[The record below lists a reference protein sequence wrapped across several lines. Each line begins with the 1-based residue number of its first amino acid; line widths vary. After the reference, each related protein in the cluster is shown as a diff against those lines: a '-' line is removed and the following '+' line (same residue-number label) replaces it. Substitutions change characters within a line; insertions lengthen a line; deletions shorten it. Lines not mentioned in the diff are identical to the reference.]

1 MKAAGVTQI
10 SSDMMFG
17 RQSEPE
23 KTTPSMLQS
32 FESTLMGRSSV
43 NSMGS
48 AGSYDE
54 YKEAANRVAEKVGAK
69 ASALK
74 SATMDWFGQFT

>member
-1 MKAAGVTQI
+1 
-10 SSDMMFG
+10 
-17 RQSEPE
+17 
-23 KTTPSMLQS
+23 MLEA
-32 FESTLMGRSSV
+32 FESNLMGRTSL

-54 YKEAANRVAEKVGAK
+54 YKEAAARVAGAMGEK

-74 SATMDWFGQFT
+74 SATMDWFGQFSQQP